1 MVEWKHQK
9 SHEHIKYVKK
19 KIGNWETICV
29 SAYFNFNKKNH
40 KKDNSLQEEGS
51 KGKYSSKYF

>member
-1 MVEWKHQK
+1 MVEWKHQNSYK
-9 SHEHIKYVKK
+9 HIKYVKK
-19 KIGNWETICV
+19 KMGNWETIRV
-29 SAYFNFNKKNH
+29 SAYFNKKNH